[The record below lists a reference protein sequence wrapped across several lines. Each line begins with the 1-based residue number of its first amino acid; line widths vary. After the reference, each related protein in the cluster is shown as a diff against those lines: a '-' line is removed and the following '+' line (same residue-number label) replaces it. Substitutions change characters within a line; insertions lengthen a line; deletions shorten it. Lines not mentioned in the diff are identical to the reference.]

1 MEIRKDVMSKEVE
14 EIAMRIE
21 KTFGK
26 YFEKFYLVPEKSVA
40 EELYNTL
47 SKAYSS
53 NGSALCAN
61 MLRDMIFEDIDVEKD
76 TNFHMCMNYLKQ
88 AVYIVLTHYSYDLA
102 NSTER
107 TLRTIKNYSKEFLGQ
122 KNIEEINALIND
134 ISQENYIKEHEEF
147 CKIKE
152 LFDLIN
158 VFNENLKKRDLV
170 YVHELMGAKMFF
182 ELFESKISTIDTIE
196 DKYLKSN
203 ICEYLIDH
211 FEFHI

>member
-14 EIAMRIE
+14 EIAIRIE
-21 KTFGK
+21 KTFGEYYK
-26 YFEKFYLVPEKSVA
+26 KSYLVPEKGVA

-47 SKAYSS
+47 SKAYAS
-53 NGSALCAN
+53 NGSSLCSN
-61 MLRDMIFEDIDVEKD
+61 ILKDKIFEDVEKD
-76 TNFHMCMNYLKQ
+76 TNFHACMNYLKQ

-102 NSTER
+102 SATER

-122 KNIEEINALIND
+122 KNLEEINALIND
-134 ISQENYIKEHEEF
+134 ILQENYIKEHEEF

-152 LFDLIN
+152 LFELIN
-158 VFNENLKKRDLV
+158 LFNENLKKRDLV

-182 ELFESKISTIDTIE
+182 ELLESKISTIDTIE